1 MTEHAALDAWA
12 CRYPDTLAIRQW
24 PEGSV
29 VYDATDSSLHALTPV
44 AAELLGLLLDGR
56 PRDCHT
62 LARDL
67 LQEAPQD
74 EDVALVRQQLQHFEH
89 LGLIERILAQ

>member
-1 MTEHAALDAWA
+1 MTEHAELDAWA
-12 CRYPDTLAIRQW
+12 CRYPDTLALRHW

-44 AAELLGLLLDGR
+44 ASELLGLLLDGR
-56 PRDCHT
+56 PRDSHA

-67 LQEAPQD
+67 LQDAPQD
-74 EDVALVRQQLQHFEH
+74 EDVALVRQQLLHFEH
-89 LGLIERILAQ
+89 LGLVERIPSE